1 MTTLNGSTTIL
12 MLETDADDRFITS
25 SLISEFSYQLDLAF
39 VNYGD
44 EVFKYLEHCRNTGN
58 AFPSLILLSLTVN
71 AGDGMEVLKKLK
83 SNPHYNHIPVVVLTG
98 VKQAAIVKQCYALGA
113 SSFIEKPI
121 SASDT
126 HKKIASFLTYWLETV
141 ELV

>member
-1 MTTLNGSTTIL
+1 MTTLSGSTTIL

-25 SLISEFSYQLDLAF
+25 SLVNEFPYQLNLVF
-39 VNYGD
+39 VDYG
-44 EVFKYLEHCRNTGN
+44 EELFKYLGHCRNTGN

-71 AGDGMEVLKKLK
+71 QHDGMEVLKRLK
-83 SNPHYNHIPVVVLTG
+83 SDHQYNHIPVIVLTG
-98 VKQAAIVKQCYALGA
+98 VKQAAIVKECYALGA